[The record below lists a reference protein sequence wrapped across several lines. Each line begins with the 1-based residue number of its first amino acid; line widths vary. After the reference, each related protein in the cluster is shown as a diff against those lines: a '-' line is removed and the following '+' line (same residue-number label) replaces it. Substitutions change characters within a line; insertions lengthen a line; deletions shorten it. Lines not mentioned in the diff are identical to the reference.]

1 MNIHRRPSGQSLIEY
16 ALIVPIFLLIML
28 MFIDLGQLAFF
39 YSSMQNAAREG
50 ARHAIIPHETGG
62 TLWLDLAGAQA
73 IVIDRGIGLNLA
85 PGNVQVIT
93 LNVDTDEQVEK
104 VRVIVTYAF
113 NPISPIIGPLT
124 LTTRSTMWIEW

>member
-1 MNIHRRPSGQSLIEY
+1 MNACRRPSGQSLVEY

-28 MFIDLGQLAFF
+28 MIIDLGQLAFF

-50 ARHAIIPHETGG
+50 ARYGIIPHETGG

-93 LNVDTDEQVEK
+93 LNVDADEQVEK

-124 LTTRSTMWIEW
+124 LTARSTMWIEW